1 VVDQNPGKVAGGV
14 AATRTVSVP
23 FQPVRFG
30 KYYLLDKVAVGGMA
44 EIFRAKSFGHSG
56 FEKVVVIKRI
66 LSQFAHN
73 DEFVEMFI
81 DEAKLSVELTHPNI
95 VQIYDFGKIDDSFFI
110 AMESVQGKDL
120 RSVLRRLA
128 ERSEYMPHEVAAFI
142 AHELA
147 CGLDFAHKKTDH
159 IGLPLNIVHRD
170 ISPSNA
176 LISYGGHI
184 KVVDFGIAK
193 AESASDA
200 TESGVLKGKFQ
211 YMSPEQAMASPVDH
225 RSDVFSLG
233 ICLWEMLTGNR
244 LFKRKTGLESL
255 DAIRSG
261 EVPTPSSF
269 NPSVPEELEQICMHA
284 LSPDIGQRYQEA
296 CHMQADLQN
305 YLLPHTPSSLA
316 PHVSTWLRGRFG
328 EEILRERERLD
339 RGTELVATLK
349 DGDELTFG
357 GSSSSDSG
365 VKRRRGGSNITQ
377 TRKRKKRKKQ
387 THWLALVG
395 SGLIALLS
403 LLLIGVLLV
412 PLMSPEPTASAP
424 GTLVIDVS
432 PAGIQDVEILLDGLP
447 IRARHDAVQPGI
459 PHQLEVK
466 APGYHTST
474 KSGLELEPG
483 QTYRFEMRLEVE
495 QLSSLD
501 LGGEA
506 EGSALR
512 PGDQDGAEAEA
523 ENREGASEERGARGE
538 AAREPGPPSASVA
551 TTRAPATGGAFL
563 NPNFT
568 GSGDAS
574 KPPTIEFR
582 SNPSGARVFVD
593 GRRQGTTPF
602 SWRDGDPD
610 KLYKVEF
617 RKNGYN
623 SIQAAVNAPKGGLDV
638 LVERALERKID
649 ASSGTLGVSVSAG
662 YARVFVDGEFVNT
675 TPLVGL
681 ELSAGKHQVRVA
693 NPLEELD
700 LTETVTIRAGRHT
713 EKQFKVEQ

>member
-1 VVDQNPGKVAGGV
+1 VVDPNQGKVAGGV
-14 AATRTVSVP
+14 GATRVVNVP
-23 FQPVRFG
+23 FQPIRFG
-30 KYYLLDKVAVGGMA
+30 KYFLLDKVAIGGMA

-95 VQIYDFGKIDDSFFI
+95 VQIYDFGKIDDSLFI

-128 ERSEYMPHEVAAFI
+128 ERTEYMPHEVAAFI
-142 AHELA
+142 AHEMA

-170 ISPSNA
+170 ISPSNV

-211 YMSPEQAMASPVDH
+211 YMSPEQASAAPVDH

-255 DAIRSG
+255 DAVRSG

-284 LSPDIGQRYQEA
+284 LSADLGQRYQEA

-339 RGTELVATLK
+339 RGTELVTALK

-357 GSSSSDSG
+357 GSSRSDSG
-365 VKRRRGGSNITQ
+365 VRGRRGGSHITQ

-387 THWLALVG
+387 NYWLILAG
-395 SGLIALLS
+395 SGVIALLT

-412 PLMSPEPTASAP
+412 PLMNPEPAANGL
-424 GTLVIDVS
+424 GTLIIDVS
-432 PAGIQDVEILLDGLP
+432 PTGIQDVEILLDGQP
-447 IRARHDAVQPGI
+447 IRAHHDTVQPGV
-459 PHQLEVK
+459 PHQLVVN
-466 APGYHTST
+466 APGYRPAT

-483 QTYRFEMRLEVE
+483 QSYRFEMRLELE
-495 QLSSLD
+495 PLSSLD
-501 LGGEA
+501 LGGDP
-506 EGSALR
+506 EGSEQR
-512 PGDQDGAEAEA
+512 RTSEGSKDAEDARAEP
-523 ENREGASEERGARGE
+523 
-538 AAREPGPPSASVA
+538 ARESQDTSREPTAEPVPRPAKRATSNPAAS
-551 TTRAPATGGAFL
+551 GAFL
-563 NPNFT
+563 NPNVT
-568 GSGDAS
+568 GRGDAS
-574 KPPTIEFR
+574 KPPTIAFR

-610 KLYKVEF
+610 KLYKIEF
-617 RKNGYN
+617 RKDGYN
-623 SIQAAVNAPKGGLDV
+623 SIQAAVNAPKGGLHV
-638 LVERALERKID
+638 LVERSLQRRID
-649 ASSGTLGVSVSAG
+649 ASAGTLSVSVSAG

-681 ELSAGKHQVRVA
+681 ELSSGKHQVRVA

-713 EKQFKVEQ
+713 EKLFQVEQ